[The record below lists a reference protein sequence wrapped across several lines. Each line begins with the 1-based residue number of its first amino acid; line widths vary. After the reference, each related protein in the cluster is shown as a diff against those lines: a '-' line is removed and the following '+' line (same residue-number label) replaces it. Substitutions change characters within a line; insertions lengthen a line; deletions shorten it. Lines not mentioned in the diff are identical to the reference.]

1 LKIIKHCQ
9 ESLPQLVT
17 GSLLGLVV
25 SGGILEITH
34 AFPFPDSVVSSN
46 KESPEKG
53 TDAAADAQHSDE
65 VAALEGHEFQLEM
78 MKMLREVYVDNN
90 CVGWYQSTYL
100 GSYSTSALL
109 ENQLS
114 YQTEL
119 SPNAVVLLYDPTQS
133 AHGSILLKCFRLS
146 PEVIALKMENKNVF
160 LDPRK
165 IFQEIPVH
173 IQNPGLVRTLIFNL
187 AQGSYPHSTMAHPA
201 SGSSSKTT
209 TIAASNI
216 LPTASSGLGGTPH
229 AVNSSTAAS
238 NAARAATSV
247 LDEYYYDALFSPYSS
262 SALLLKYPPLFSNA
276 SLGNNPYLSS
286 DAEAT
291 FDQLDLS
298 TNPYLE
304 KHLEFLST
312 WVDDLAMEQNKFQMY
327 ARSLARGTSGITV
340 LDSAHNA
347 AASATNARGN
357 QGRMDKRRKDG
368 GTSGNAEMTLQD
380 AWGVQDAPKRLES
393 LLIANQIRN
402 YCDQMDT
409 YAGSGFGKL
418 FVVGGL
424 QKEDRS

>member
-1 LKIIKHCQ
+1 
-9 ESLPQLVT
+9 
-17 GSLLGLVV
+17 
-25 SGGILEITH
+25 
-34 AFPFPDSVVSSN
+34 
-46 KESPEKG
+46 
-53 TDAAADAQHSDE
+53 
-65 VAALEGHEFQLEM
+65 
-78 MKMLREVYVDNN
+78 MLREVYVDNN

-133 AHGSILLKCFRLS
+133 AHGSMQLKCFRLS
-146 PEVIALKMENKNVF
+146 PDVIALKMENKNVF
-160 LDPRK
+160 LDPKK

-173 IQNPGLVRTLIFNL
+173 LKNPGLVRTLIYNI
-187 AQGSYPHSTMAHPA
+187 AQGAYPHSTMTHPT
-201 SGSSSKTT
+201 SGSTS
-209 TIAASNI
+209 IASASTAGVPMITANNI
-216 LPTASSGLGGTPH
+216 LPTSNVGTH
-229 AVNSSTAAS
+229 ATVNGSAPAAS
-238 NAARAATSV
+238 NAAIRPATSV
-247 LDEYYYDALFSPYSS
+247 LDEYYYDALFAPYSS
-262 SALLLKYPPLFSNA
+262 TALLLKYPALFNQTISSGKA
-276 SLGNNPYLSS
+276 NNLYLSS
-286 DAEAT
+286 DTDTT

-312 WVDDLAMEQNKFQMY
+312 WVDDLALEQNKFQMY

-340 LDSAHNA
+340 LDSTSS
-347 AASATNARGN
+347 ASSLAMNARGS

-368 GTSGNAEMTLQD
+368 STTANTEMTLQE
-380 AWGVQDAPKRLES
+380 AWGTHDAPKRLDS

-402 YCDQMDT
+402 YCDQMDA

-418 FVVGGL
+418 YLVGGL